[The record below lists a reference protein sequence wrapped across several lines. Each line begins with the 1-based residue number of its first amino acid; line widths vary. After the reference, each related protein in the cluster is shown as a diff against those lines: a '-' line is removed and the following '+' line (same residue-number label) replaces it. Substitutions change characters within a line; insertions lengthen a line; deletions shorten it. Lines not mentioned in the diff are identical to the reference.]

1 MTGECFI
8 HCAIPPRARPTKV
21 KFFHFADES
30 FDVTHA
36 EKFLDE
42 WLGLEGLEVVDVF
55 TRADEDNWKEQRFH
69 LIWAQLTL
77 YDKE

>member
-1 MTGECFI
+1 MINFNVHTEI
-8 HCAIPPRARPTKV
+8 E
-21 KFFHFADES
+21 FFHFADES

-55 TRADEDNWKEQRFH
+55 TRADEDH
-69 LIWAQLTL
+69 
-77 YDKE
+77 